1 MPDIH
6 ILTGPPGSGK
16 SGVLEQFAPH
26 SRIVAEPARTVLAAQ
41 RASGGRGTGDQDPAL
56 FVALMLEQALRD
68 QQALRGASGPV
79 ICDRSLPDLLA
90 YTAYWQL
97 PDGAI
102 RTAIA
107 AMPSPQTVFWFPS
120 WRAIY
125 TQDEERTLDFDGS
138 AAFGA
143 LVRAAYESLG
153 LALVEMPLAPVT
165 DRAAFI
171 RQRIGA

>member
-16 SGVLEQFAPH
+16 SSVLTHLASDFQTV
-26 SRIVAEPARTVLAAQ
+26 SEPARRVLADQ
-41 RASGGRGTGDQDPAL
+41 RATGGRGTGDQDPAL
-56 FVALMLEQALRD
+56 FVSLMLQQAIDD
-68 QQALRGASGPV
+68 QQSLRGVSGPA
-79 ICDRSLPDLLA
+79 ICDRGLPDLLA

-102 RTAIA
+102 RAAIA
-107 AMPSPQTVFWFPS
+107 AMPRPQTVFWFPP
-120 WRAIY
+120 WQAIY
-125 TQDEERTLDFDGS
+125 TQDAERTLDFGGS

-143 LVRAAYESLG
+143 LVRGAYESLG
-153 LALVEMPLAPVT
+153 FSLVDVPLAPVEG
-165 DRAAFI
+165 RAAFI

>member
-1 MPDIH
+1 MSDIH

-16 SGVLEQFAPH
+16 SSVLDQLAPQC
-26 SRIVAEPARTVLAAQ
+26 RIVAEPARTVLAAQ

-56 FVALMLEQALRD
+56 FVSLMLEQVLRD
-68 QQALRGASGPV
+68 QQALRGACGPV
-79 ICDRSLPDLLA
+79 ICDRSLPDLFA

-102 RTAIA
+102 HRAIA
-107 AMPSPQTVFWFPS
+107 AMPSPRTVFWFPP

-125 TQDEERTLDFDGS
+125 RQDEERTLDFDGS
-138 AAFGA
+138 VAFGA

-153 LALVEMPLAPVT
+153 LVLVEMPLAPVA